1 MRESPAAAET
11 QGTVDATGRVLGT
24 ILRWGVLCSAAI
36 ILLGVVLFVERRG
49 LRVILLAPR
58 GIPVGAEDD
67 PHTLHQLLNNFEG
80 NAHVP
85 TAVTDLGLLTLMVT
99 PVLSVIV
106 SLAAFARG
114 REWTYV
120 VLAAIVLCML
130 GLGTV
135 IGQI

>member
-1 MRESPAAAET
+1 MREPLAVTEA
-11 QGTVDATGRVLGT
+11 QGKVDMTGRVLGT

-67 PHTLHQLLNNFEG
+67 PRTLHQLLTDFEG

-85 TAVTDLGLLTLMVT
+85 TAVTDIGLLTLMVT

-106 SLAAFARG
+106 SLVAFARG

-120 VLAAIVLCML
+120 LLAAIVLCML
-130 GLGTV
+130 ALGTV
-135 IGQI
+135 IGRI